1 MFNPL
6 ASHQMESLESR
17 KLLAA
22 GSLDNSYVSPF
33 DGQSN
38 FAMSSDRIVIQK
50 DGKSIHYAILGDAG
64 IPAPTIWRE
73 NLNGSLDTSFGSA
86 GKISVP
92 QAVYAWALQDD
103 GKIVAIISST
113 YPKKIHLTRYDSN
126 GTLDVS
132 FGRGGR
138 ALISDNQGF
147 TIGSMAMQ
155 SDGKIVL
162 AGSNGIDAVVYR
174 VTKNGRIDK
183 NFGSHGATV
192 VPHHGR
198 ATYVLGEVA
207 VRPSDNR
214 IIAVGEQNLGS
225 IASAR
230 YAVGKDW
237 AVFEFNNRGRL
248 GRRLMQPTRASD
260 FTGGNASHVA
270 VDSDGSV
277 LIVGN
282 VSHSNT
288 GLGISA
294 STSTILARYPARL
307 RKRADAVEIEQSGPI
322 AIQNDGK
329 IIVADYQHAI
339 RYNHDL
345 SRDNTFVSG
354 IPDNMDF
361 QATAIALQSD
371 GGLLLD
377 GFNQYNQEE
386 DFAIF
391 QSIRLSGDSAS

>member
-50 DGKSIHYAILGDAG
+50 DGKS
-64 IPAPTIWRE
+64 
-73 NLNGSLDTSFGSA
+73 
-86 GKISVP
+86 
-92 QAVYAWALQDD
+92 
-103 GKIVAIISST
+103 
-113 YPKKIHLTRYDSN
+113 
-126 GTLDVS
+126 
-132 FGRGGR
+132 
-138 ALISDNQGF
+138 
-147 TIGSMAMQ
+147 
-155 SDGKIVL
+155 VL

-183 NFGSHGATV
+183 NFGSHGATI

-237 AVFEFNNRGRL
+237 AV
-248 GRRLMQPTRASD
+248 
-260 FTGGNASHVA
+260 
-270 VDSDGSV
+270 
-277 LIVGN
+277 
-282 VSHSNT
+282 
-288 GLGISA
+288 
-294 STSTILARYPARL
+294 
-307 RKRADAVEIEQSGPI
+307 
-322 AIQNDGK
+322 
-329 IIVADYQHAI
+329 
-339 RYNHDL
+339 
-345 SRDNTFVSG
+345 
-354 IPDNMDF
+354 
-361 QATAIALQSD
+361 
-371 GGLLLD
+371 
-377 GFNQYNQEE
+377 
-386 DFAIF
+386 
-391 QSIRLSGDSAS
+391 